1 MNYNKAVTSKTLNLL
16 NDGEQTMK
24 ITDVSFKNKNF
35 STSLHKDLVLDSRE
49 SVDFN
54 ITFAAGETDALVE
67 DEMTVTFDNVPA
79 VTLPVSGNA
88 VASLCVEKKG
98 AIPAMPELA
107 QVERRIAEE
116 SYS

>member
-1 MNYNKAVTSKTLNLL
+1 M

-54 ITFAAGETDALVE
+54 ITFAAGETDALVK
-67 DEMTVTFDNVPA
+67 DEMTVTFDNAPA

-88 VASLCVEKKG
+88 LGMYTRYLVLKMMNLVLWLPKAL
-98 AIPAMPELA
+98 
-107 QVERRIAEE
+107 QQ
-116 SYS
+116 